1 MEKNDSTPVVSV
13 PTFSWQALKPHQAWL
28 WCAVL
33 VVVAASAIS
42 TLSSYIFKLIIDA
55 IEAGEVERA
64 FGLGL
69 LYPGVV
75 LIIQLLYRLSGYAVA
90 KLTVSVSKTL
100 TDRVYEYLFNHAHSF
115 FADRFAGSIT
125 NKVRNITGAFEQIIP
140 DIIWGQLDTLVTFLT
155 TFVLIF
161 TVSPLA
167 AGAFLLLLSSLL
179 LLNSLMAKQKA
190 QLAKANAAAGTELQG
205 RAVDVMGNMSAVR
218 QFVRQRFELD
228 NLALLTEKKRSA
240 GLKNWLY
247 TEKML
252 LLNAFIIFVF
262 NFLMFWLLVGN
273 WRDGVISSGEF
284 VLVVA
289 LMSQITGTML
299 FVGRAVNATARAFG
313 ELREGIDDIYEAHGL
328 TDDPQ
333 ATPLTVT
340 AGDIAWS
347 RVAFRYEDNP
357 VFTDFSLAI
366 PGRQK
371 LGLVGTS
378 GAGKSTFV
386 SLMLRQ
392 HELTGGAITIDGQ
405 DIRLV
410 TQASLR
416 EAISVVPQ
424 EPVLFHRSIFDN
436 IAYGKEGATQ
446 AEVIEVAKLAHA
458 HDFIMSLKDGY
469 DTTVGER
476 GVKLSGGQKQRIAI
490 ARAMLKNAPI
500 LILDE
505 ATSALDSESEHHI
518 QAALRTLMDGKTVIA
533 IAHRLSTLKEMD
545 RIIVLEGGMIV
556 EDGSPDVLATG
567 TGTYARLWSHQAG
580 GFLTE

>member
-1 MEKNDSTPVVSV
+1 MEKTDTTRVVSV
-13 PTFSWQALKPHQAWL
+13 THFSWHALKPHQGWL
-28 WCAVL
+28 WCAVG

-55 IEAGEVERA
+55 IEAREVERA
-64 FGLGL
+64 FSLGL
-69 LYPGVV
+69 LYPVIV
-75 LIIQLLYRLSGYAVA
+75 LTIQLLYRLSGYAVA
-90 KLTVSVSKTL
+90 RLTVGVGKTL
-100 TDRVYEYLFNHAHSF
+100 SDTVYEYLFSHDHSF
-115 FADRFAGSIT
+115 FANRFAGSIT

-140 DIIWGQLDTLVTFLT
+140 DIIWGQLDTMVTFLVTF
-155 TFVLIF
+155 VLVF

-167 AGAFLLLLSSLL
+167 AGAFLLLLTALL
-179 LLNSLMAKQKA
+179 LLNSTMAKRKA
-190 QLAKANAAAGTELQG
+190 ELSKANAAAGTELQG

-228 NLALLTEKKRSA
+228 TLARLTEKKRTA
-240 GLKNWLY
+240 GLTNWLY

-252 LLNAFIIFVF
+252 LLNAFTIFAF

-299 FVGRAVNATARAFG
+299 FVGRAVNSTARALG
-313 ELREGIDDIYEAHGL
+313 ELCEGIDDIYEPHKLVDTHSAVPLLVPEGTITWSHVAFQYE
-328 TDDPQ
+328 D
-333 ATPLTVT
+333 TPL
-340 AGDIAWS
+340 
-347 RVAFRYEDNP
+347 
-357 VFTDFSLAI
+357 FTDFSLTI
-366 PGRQK
+366 PAKQK

-386 SLMLRQ
+386 SLLLRQ
-392 HELTGGAITIDGQ
+392 HELDRGIIAIDGQ
-405 DIRLV
+405 DISAV

-424 EPVLFHRSIFDN
+424 EPILFHRSIFDN
-436 IAYGKEGATQ
+436 IAYGKEGATREEVVRA
-446 AEVIEVAKLAHA
+446 AELAHA
-458 HDFIMSLKDGY
+458 HEFVMSLKDGY

-476 GVKLSGGQKQRIAI
+476 GIKLSGGQKQRIAI

-518 QAALRTLMDGKTVIA
+518 QAALRTLMSGKTVIA

-545 RIIVLEGGMIV
+545 RIVVLEGGEVV
-556 EDGSPDVLATG
+556 EDGTPDVLASG

-580 GFLTE
+580 GFLVE